1 LAVSLGLIMSNLSS
15 SPDRGTFA
23 INGIVRRAKESGLDV
38 DTDTHTQEMIQYYKN
53 VKIMTEQREQDP
65 AWKKDNMEYDLRSTD
80 WILDKV
86 RASEVYAQNLYAAMC
101 NNEFQKLDVMPILKD
116 EKWSCSWR
124 YAGGIIADM
133 RESGDYIDWYCSGIK
148 GEMYDTTEVE
158 ITEEI
163 QQRIAITKQFV
174 GESHVTDEIR
184 ADLKRL
190 GWIVVDYDDC
200 DS

>member
-1 LAVSLGLIMSNLSS
+1 MSGISS

-53 VKIMTEQREQDP
+53 LKTMTEQRERDP
-65 AWKKDNMEYDLRSTD
+65 AWKKNNMEYDLRSTD
-80 WILDKV
+80 WIVDKV

-101 NNEFQKLDVMPILKD
+101 NNEFQKLDVMPILRD

-124 YAGGIIADM
+124 YAGGIVADM
-133 RESGDYIDWYCSGIK
+133 RQSGDYIDWYCSGIK

-174 GESHVTDEIR
+174 GESYVTEEIR
-184 ADLKRL
+184 EDLKRL
-190 GWIVVDYDDC
+190 GWIVIDYDDC
-200 DS
+200 DD